1 LALEKKVFERGLVTY
16 SWIRHFL
23 KNILFLQHK
32 ITKMTKQERVTFV
45 INTLKDLY
53 PTIPIP
59 LDHKDPYTLL
69 IAVLLSAQCTDVRV
83 NQITPLLFA
92 KADNPYDMV
101 KMSVEE
107 IKEII
112 RPCGLSPM
120 KSKGIYGLSQIL
132 IEKYGGQV
140 PQSFELLEELPAVG
154 HKTASVVMSQAFGVP
169 AFPVDTHIHR
179 LMYRWN
185 LTNGKNVQQTE
196 KDAKRIFPEETWNDL
211 HLQIIWYGREYS
223 PARGWDLEK
232 DIITK
237 TIGRKSVIQSYYKK

>member
-1 LALEKKVFERGLVTY
+1 MNKEA
-16 SWIRHFL
+16 
-23 KNILFLQHK
+23 
-32 ITKMTKQERVTFV
+32 RVAFV
-45 INTLKDLY
+45 INTLKEFY

-83 NQITPLLFA
+83 NQITPILFA

-101 KMSVEE
+101 KMTVEE
-107 IKEII
+107 IREII

-120 KSKGIYGLSQIL
+120 KSKGIYGLSEIL
-132 IEKYGGQV
+132 IEKYDGIV
-140 PQSFELLEELPAVG
+140 PQSFEALESFPAVG

-185 LTNGKNVQQTE
+185 LSNGKNVVQTE
-196 KDAKRIFPEETWNDL
+196 KDAKRLFPRETWNDL
-211 HLQIIWYGREYS
+211 HLQMIWYGREYCQ
-223 PARGWDLEK
+223 ARGWDLKK
-232 DIITK
+232 DVITQ
-237 TIGRKSVIQSYYKK
+237 TIGRKSVLDEYDKKTPVKK